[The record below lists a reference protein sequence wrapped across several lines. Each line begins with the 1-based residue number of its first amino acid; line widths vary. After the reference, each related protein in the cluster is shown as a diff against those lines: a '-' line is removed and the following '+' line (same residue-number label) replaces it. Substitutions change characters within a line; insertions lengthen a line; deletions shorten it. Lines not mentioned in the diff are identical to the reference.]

1 MYRDDGRVK
10 GYLRA
15 EGQRIVNGDGQE
27 LLLRGVGLGNWLL
40 PEGYMW
46 KFPPTN
52 ADRPRRI
59 EKLVTDLIGESAAKE
74 FWVTFRERFITE
86 DDVRQIAAEGLNSI
100 RLPINARWLLEEG
113 DPVRFN
119 PDTLALIDRF
129 IGWCKKYSLY
139 VILDLH
145 GAPGGQTGA
154 NIDDSEHDQPELF
167 TNEDYWRRTVELWR
181 MLAER
186 YKDEW
191 IVGGYDLLNE
201 PLPEW
206 FNMHNDKLMPLYKE
220 ITAAIRE
227 VDDKHMI
234 IIEGAHWATDWSM
247 FTAEEM
253 FDDNLLLQFHKY
265 WSSPDQEGIAPY
277 LEKREMLNMPI
288 YMGEGGENSLGW
300 YAGAFG
306 LYEDHHISWNFWTWK
321 KLDTANSPCSIRRP
335 HHWDLILNYVEG
347 SGEKPDQAA
356 SAAILNEYLDN
367 ILIGNCDYLPSVL
380 RAVQRKLPLRMP
392 AEHYGHRGQD
402 ISWGVAA
409 DSERITE
416 LCSCQ
421 RTEQAGL
428 GASTSKEQPNV
439 FRPGDGIR
447 VGFLMAQE
455 GTPNYHLK
463 PEEEWNEEH
472 RLCVTLTAG
481 DWVAYPFLCESPAAY
496 TLQIKLRALT
506 ESADEGTHEGIDE
519 IAELVVHTDRDRHQ
533 TINVSSQDW
542 SIISAG
548 QQTIPASGEFELKI
562 EVISGTIVIDWL
574 EWLPVNDF

>member
-1 MYRDDGRVK
+1 M
-10 GYLRA
+10 
-15 EGQRIVNGDGQE
+15 
-27 LLLRGVGLGNWLL
+27 
-40 PEGYMW
+40 
-46 KFPPTN
+46 
-52 ADRPRRI
+52 
-59 EKLVTDLIGESAAKE
+59 
-74 FWVTFRERFITE
+74 
-86 DDVRQIAAEGLNSI
+86 
-100 RLPINARWLLEEG
+100 
-113 DPVRFN
+113 
-119 PDTLALIDRF
+119 
-129 IGWCKKYSLY
+129 
-139 VILDLH
+139 
-145 GAPGGQTGA
+145 
-154 NIDDSEHDQPELF
+154 
-167 TNEDYWRRTVELWR
+167 
-181 MLAER
+181 
-186 YKDEW
+186 
-191 IVGGYDLLNE
+191 
-201 PLPEW
+201 
-206 FNMHNDKLMPLYKE
+206 
-220 ITAAIRE
+220 
-227 VDDKHMI
+227 
-234 IIEGAHWATDWSM
+234 
-247 FTAEEM
+247 
-253 FDDNLLLQFHKY
+253 
-265 WSSPDQEGIAPY
+265 
-277 LEKREMLNMPI
+277 
-288 YMGEGGENSLGW
+288 
-300 YAGAFG
+300 
-306 LYEDHHISWNFWTWK
+306 
-321 KLDTANSPCSIRRP
+321 
-335 HHWDLILNYVEG
+335 NYVEG